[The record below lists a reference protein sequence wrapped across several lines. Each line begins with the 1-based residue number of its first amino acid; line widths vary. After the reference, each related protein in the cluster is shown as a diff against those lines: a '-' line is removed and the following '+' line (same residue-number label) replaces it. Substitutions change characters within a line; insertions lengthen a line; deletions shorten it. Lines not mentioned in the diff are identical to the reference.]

1 MLKHKQCFSIFSR
14 ESHIYYV
21 HFLFLEKEVIR
32 KKYKKSQKQYLAD
45 YNLLVAKDLWQAHD
59 QVLLIISLKE
69 VIKLNVNT
77 DTMKANVK
85 LVVLNTKIA
94 SVSLNTQIK

>member
-1 MLKHKQCFSIFSR
+1 MLLTI
-14 ESHIYYV
+14 

-77 DTMKANVK
+77 DTMKAKCKTCSVK
-85 LVVLNTKIA
+85 YKDCQCFLEYTNKIKMFVL
-94 SVSLNTQIK
+94 